1 MRQFRKYPNR
11 RIYDLDNS
19 KYVTLDDLLNWI
31 NAGASIHVEEAE
43 SGEDLTQATLMQIL
57 SKEESRRSSP
67 LLTNLALEQ
76 LIRFTSNPY
85 AEAASQFIEQSL
97 EFMAS
102 DSNIFM
108 KGFKRSA
115 ESSPFN
121 VFKAYADLWSKE

>member
-1 MRQFRKYPNR
+1 M
-11 RIYDLDNS
+11 
-19 KYVTLDDLLNWI
+19 
-31 NAGASIHVEEAE
+31 
-43 SGEDLTQATLMQIL
+43 
-57 SKEESRRSSP
+57 
-67 LLTNLALEQ
+67 
-76 LIRFTSNPY
+76 
-85 AEAASQFIEQSL
+85 EQSL